1 MSQSEHIMNE
11 KTIKA
16 GFQQKLPPSPRITNA
31 SVTQDHK
38 FAEKENAS
46 VLALLI
52 DIMLIA

>member
-1 MSQSEHIMNE
+1 MNE